1 MLIKILDLIRYK
13 TPEIIKVKFGYIPFA
28 FVGLI
33 YKILKIQIIKKRKFK
48 IHLDNDAMN
57 FTTRGMLITGYYE
70 SGEQELLKKFLQKD
84 LPVIEFGA
92 GIGLSTMQIIKHVNK
107 KVFSVEADRLS
118 FSLIKKN
125 LEINNIKE
133 NIKLYNN
140 AVDNSKDK
148 ILFKSY
154 DMFISNH
161 TEDHNIYI
169 PRLWKLRDQYEIK
182 TIKLNEIID
191 HNSIN
196 DYQLVCDIEGK
207 EIELINSGDIDC
219 TKCKIIIIDLHD
231 LEYKGKFYHHNDLVN
246 LIKKKGYK
254 VKYKS
259 IDQVVFESEK

>member
-1 MLIKILDLIRYK
+1 MLIKIIDLIRYY
-13 TPEIIKVKFGYIPFA
+13 TPEILKVKVGYIPFA
-28 FVGLI
+28 FVGLV
-33 YKILKIQIIKKRKFK
+33 YKILKIRILKTRKFK
-48 IHLDNDAMN
+48 IHLDDDALN

-70 SGEQELLKKFLQKD
+70 SGEQELLKNFLQKD

-140 AVDNSKDK
+140 AVDYSKEK

-161 TEDHNIYI
+161 AEDENIHI
-169 PRLWKLRDQYEIK
+169 PRLWKLRDEYIIQ
-182 TIKLNEIID
+182 TIKLKDIINQ
-191 HNSIN
+191 NSIN

-219 TKCKIIIIDLHD
+219 AKCKIIIIDLHD
-231 LEYKGKFYHHNDLVN
+231 LKYEGKFYHHNDLIN
-246 LIKKKGYK
+246 LIEKKGYR
-254 VKYKS
+254 VKFRS
-259 IDQVVFESEK
+259 VDQVVFESEK